1 MLKLSLSLV
10 LVVQIFLSVVITS
23 KSNAHED
30 TERSTQDL
38 SAQTQHHTFLVEYTA
53 QDYCESHGN
62 FYCVKTK
69 EYICIRA
76 GMCMT
81 GLGPE
86 ANSTTE
92 PIAVVG
98 LCPYFPHN
106 SSLCLHPLFGFYQI
120 PLSMSVF
127 ELTNYTCNYYN
138 RRGQMCSQ
146 CQPGYGPAVYAFSL
160 MCAKCSDNS
169 IGWVLYFTLTLLPIT
184 MFYFVIIMFNVQVSS
199 PPLTGFVFM
208 CQTYNFIERLY
219 VDLDIKVVVAS
230 RTYTGSRV
238 NILRF
243 LIQSVRVLC
252 GFWNLDF
259 FRSIIPPFCISSQLS
274 NMQAL
279 FLEYVYV
286 FFPLCLIV
294 FTVICI
300 ELHDK
305 NFKPLVLAWKPFHKF
320 FVRFQNTW
328 DPTASII
335 NSFST
340 FTLLYTSKLLF
351 VSSYSIYQTKFYHL
365 KPLSSFKITEYY
377 EYFDPNNKVHSKHYW
392 QFVSCSIII
401 LSVFFVCP
409 TLLLCLY
416 PLKIFRRFLHHCLP
430 SKWQLLLYTFID
442 TFQGHYKDGTDGTRD
457 YRLFSAVHLILLGL
471 IVAFRMH
478 LRINLYATLPALVV
492 CIVGSLLF
500 ALLRP
505 CKKKSANVIQSL
517 LMALTALVLL
527 TLLPSLSSPTDMY
540 ASLLTTFMCIL
551 IPHVGFGGY
560 VVYRVVKRATVRFSS
575 LISILK
581 WLGKDETMDTFA
593 VDTDMIGR
601 YHSNLQGLISTESS
615 ALLS

>member
-1 MLKLSLSLV
+1 MLQLV
-10 LVVQIFLSVVITS
+10 LVVQIFVSVVITS

-30 TERSTQDL
+30 TERNTRDL
-38 SAQTQHHTFLVEYTA
+38 SAQTQPHTFLDEYTA
-53 QDYCESHGN
+53 QDYCESHAN
-62 FYCVKTK
+62 FFCVKTK
-69 EYICIRA
+69 EFICIRA

-81 GLGPE
+81 ESEPE
-86 ANSTTE
+86 VNSTTE
-92 PIAVVG
+92 PIAVAG
-98 LCPYFPHN
+98 LCPYFPHD
-106 SSLCLHPLFGFYQI
+106 SSLCSRSLFGFYQI
-120 PLSMSVF
+120 PHSMSVY

-138 RRGQMCSQ
+138 RQGQMCSQ

-160 MCAKCSDNS
+160 MCAKCNDNS
-169 IGWVLYFTLTLLPIT
+169 IGWLFYFTLTLLPIT
-184 MFYFVIIMFNVQVSS
+184 VFYFVIIMLNVQVTS

-230 RTYTGSRV
+230 RMSTGSSE

-243 LIQSVRVLC
+243 LVQSVRVFC

-286 FFPLCLIV
+286 FFPLCLII
-294 FTVICI
+294 FTAICI
-300 ELHDK
+300 KLHDK
-305 NFKPLVLAWKPFHKF
+305 NFKPLVLAWKPFHGV

-351 VSSYSIYQTKFYHL
+351 VSSYSMYPTKYYHL
-365 KPLSSFKITEYY
+365 KPSSYYKITDYH
-377 EYFDPNNKVHSKHYW
+377 EYFDPTNKVNSRHYW

-401 LSVFFVCP
+401 LSAFFVCP

-416 PLKIFRRFLHHCLP
+416 PLKVFRRFLQHYLP

-457 YRLFSAVHLILLGL
+457 YRFFSAIHLILLGL
-471 IVAFRMH
+471 IVTFRMSLH
-478 LRINLYATLPALVV
+478 INLYATLPALVV

-505 CKKKSANVIQSL
+505 CKKKPANIIQSL
-517 LMALTALVLL
+517 LMALTALALL
-527 TLLPSLSSPTDMY
+527 ALLPSLSSQRGMY
-540 ASLLTTFMCIL
+540 ASLLMTLMCIL
-551 IPHVGFGGY
+551 IPHVVFGGY
-560 VVYRVVKRATVRFSS
+560 VVYRVVQRASMRFGFS
-575 LISILK
+575 ISILK
-581 WLGKDETMDTFA
+581 RLRKDETMDNFA
-593 VDTDMIGR
+593 VYTDMIR
-601 YHSNLQGLISTESS
+601 HQHSNLQGLIPTESS